1 MADLAAAGASA
12 ESSSNSTGAGRSEHQ
27 HACGTRILAGA
38 SSMLP
43 SISGQALRFAPE
55 NLMSL
60 GDGLIGEGGFGSAH
74 RATMRGVPD
83 AIDHLG
89 RRELS
94 PIYVVKNG
102 ASTATP
108 EMVATEAWCM
118 TAVGEFGY
126 ISANNPKQLILR
138 DGGACLLDYMAS
150 GPLQRGINGQVA
162 ALPLADGQRRTLG
175 KQLYDCLSR
184 IHDSGI
190 GHFDLKPENIVVNGN
205 GNVSIIDYGSASQ
218 PYGRHGEMGIHKVD
232 VFTPAYAAPEILERR
247 PVTNKADVWS
257 MGMLMLSMTRGLGST
272 PTLHSPKNVFDLRG
286 YHNLMQDIR
295 NDLTIPKDL
304 KKVIT
309 ACLAYEPEK
318 RPTAAQILQ
327 FKYFQPRRLEDM
339 STMELSVAHAQAFK
353 ELADVERAMDLAS
366 ADRGLDQATATMIYN
381 QLTECRTRVKTLQAE
396 LDKHGSSAES
406 VPVLRRRHQ
415 PRWSR

>member
-1 MADLAAAGASA
+1 MADLAAGASA
-12 ESSSNSTGAGRSEHQ
+12 ESSSNSTGAGMNEHQ

-38 SSMLP
+38 SSILP
-43 SISGQALRFAPE
+43 GISGQALRFTPE

-60 GDGLIGEGGFGSAH
+60 GDGVIGEGGFGSAH

-83 AIDHLG
+83 ALDHLG
-89 RRELS
+89 RRQLS

-102 ASTATP
+102 ASEATP
-108 EMVATEAWCM
+108 EMVAREAWCM

-138 DGGACLLDYMAS
+138 DGGSSLFDYMAS
-150 GPLQRGINGQVA
+150 GPLQRGINGQVSTF
-162 ALPLADGQRRTLG
+162 PLADGQRRILG
-175 KQLYDCLSR
+175 KQLYDCLNR
-184 IHDSGI
+184 IHESSI

-205 GNVSIIDYGSASQ
+205 GNITIIDYGSASQ
-218 PYGRHGEMGIHKVD
+218 PCRRLGGMGIHKVAT
-232 VFTPAYAAPEILERR
+232 FTPAYAAPEVLERR

-257 MGMLMLSMTRGLGST
+257 MGMILLSMTRGLGSM
-272 PTLHSPKNVFDLRG
+272 PKLHSSRNGFDLQA

-295 NDLTIPKDL
+295 ADLTIPKDL
-304 KKVIT
+304 KKVLT

-318 RPTAAQILQ
+318 RPPAAQILQ
-327 FKYFQPRRLEDM
+327 FKYFQPRKAEDM

-353 ELADVERAMDLAS
+353 ELAEVEQAMDMAS
-366 ADRGLDQATATMIYN
+366 ADPGLNQASATMIYN
-381 QLTECRTRVKTLQAE
+381 RLTECRTRVKALQAE
-396 LDKHGSSAES
+396 LDKHGSSADS